1 MAFRLKVDFQNLKSV
16 LSSVNLKAPLSFVS
30 LQITDILL
38 DADSKN
44 LFFTEGRQGAITINI
59 AESAAISFSRP
70 AADSFGVSDAPALAV
85 SRPVSDAL
93 SIAENLTKV
102 VDFQRTLADTPTI
115 SESAALAFSSAQ
127 TDSTTIL
134 ETEAKDVGKAVD
146 DSTTPPVTKTYTV
159 TVASATNS
167 YGTGNKYH
175 IDGVSSPAL
184 ILNSGVTYIF
194 DQSDSSNSGH
204 PLRFST
210 TANGTHN
217 SGSEYTTNVTT
228 NGTAGSAGAYT
239 QIVVSDSTPDV
250 HYYCTNHSGMGAET
264 SIQDS
269 GDTTFTVTVASGVNN
284 YGSGNKYYIDG
295 IVSPLVHLLSGNTY
309 TFDTSDSSNSGHPF
323 RFSETANGSHNS
335 GSQYTSGV
343 TTNGSAGSS
352 GAYTRI
358 QVTNSTATT
367 LHYYCTNHSG
377 MGGEVNASIA
387 TVGDLTMSESLA
399 RQVAYQRA
407 FTDAYTLDDTASA
420 SDELQTDINMQK
432 GNVFS
437 VVEVHALGLER
448 PVTDAPSL
456 SESLQAIIVSKA
468 LADTLTMS
476 EASLVGSGA
485 IISDAPSITEA
496 IQSLSSSKSLTESA
510 TISESLSILF
520 VSGASSV
527 LNTAALNTSVLN

>member
-70 AADSFGVSDAPALAV
+70 AADSFGVTDAPALAV

-93 SIAENLTKV
+93 SVAENLTRV
-102 VDFQRTLADTPTI
+102 VSYERTFTDAPTI
-115 SESAALAFSSAQ
+115 SESAALAFSTTQ

-134 ETEAKDVGKAVD
+134 ETEAKDVGKAVND
-146 DSTTPPVTKTYTV
+146 TQVSDQTFTV
-159 TVASATNS
+159 TVVSTA
-167 YGTGNKYH
+167 GGNKYY
-175 IDGVSSPAL
+175 IDGVQQATLSLTA
-184 ILNSGVTYIF
+184 GATYRF
-194 DQSDSSNSGH
+194 DQSHSSNSGH
-204 PLRFST
+204 PLRLST
-210 TANGTHN
+210 TSNGTHGG
-217 SGSEYTTNVTT
+217 GSEHSADPDVTI
-228 NGTAGSAGAYT
+228 NGVAGQAGAYT
-239 QIVVSDSTPDV
+239 EINLEGYTDSMASTFF
-250 HYYCTNHSGMGAET
+250 YYCS
-264 SIQDS
+264 
-269 GDTTFTVTVASGVNN
+269 V
-284 YGSGNKYYIDG
+284 
-295 IVSPLVHLLSGNTY
+295 
-309 TFDTSDSSNSGHPF
+309 
-323 RFSETANGSHNS
+323 
-335 GSQYTSGV
+335 
-343 TTNGSAGSS
+343 
-352 GAYTRI
+352 
-358 QVTNSTATT
+358 
-367 LHYYCTNHSG
+367 HSG
-377 MGGEVNASIA
+377 MGGQINI
-387 TVGDLTMSESLA
+387 TTTGDISMSESLA

-407 FTDAYTLDDTASA
+407 LSDAYTLDDTASA

>member
-70 AADSFGVSDAPALAV
+70 AADSFGVTDAPALAV

-93 SIAENLTKV
+93 SIAENLTRV
-102 VDFQRTLADTPTI
+102 VSYERTFTDAPTI

-127 TDSTTIL
+127 TDTTTIL
-134 ETEAKDVGKAVD
+134 ETEAKDVGKAVND
-146 DSTTPPVTKTYTV
+146 TQVSDQTFTV
-159 TVASATNS
+159 TVVSTA
-167 YGTGNKYH
+167 GGNKYY
-175 IDGVSSPAL
+175 IDGVQQATLSLTA
-184 ILNSGVTYIF
+184 GATYRF
-194 DQSDSSNSGH
+194 DQSHSSNSGH
-204 PLRFST
+204 PLRLST
-210 TANGTHN
+210 TSNGTHGG
-217 SGSEYTTNVTT
+217 GSEHSADPDVTI
-228 NGTAGSAGAYT
+228 NGVAGQAGAYT
-239 QIVVSDSTPDV
+239 EINLEGYTDSMASTFF
-250 HYYCTNHSGMGAET
+250 YYCS
-264 SIQDS
+264 
-269 GDTTFTVTVASGVNN
+269 V
-284 YGSGNKYYIDG
+284 
-295 IVSPLVHLLSGNTY
+295 
-309 TFDTSDSSNSGHPF
+309 
-323 RFSETANGSHNS
+323 
-335 GSQYTSGV
+335 
-343 TTNGSAGSS
+343 
-352 GAYTRI
+352 
-358 QVTNSTATT
+358 
-367 LHYYCTNHSG
+367 HSG
-377 MGGEVNASIA
+377 MGGQINI
-387 TVGDLTMSESLA
+387 TTTGDISMSESLA